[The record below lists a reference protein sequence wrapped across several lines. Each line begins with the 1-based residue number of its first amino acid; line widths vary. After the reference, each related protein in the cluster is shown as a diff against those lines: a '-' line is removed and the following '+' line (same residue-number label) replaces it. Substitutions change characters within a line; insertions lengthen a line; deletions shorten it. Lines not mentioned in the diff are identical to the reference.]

1 MAKRSREDSPPP
13 SSESASGSSSPT
25 PSSAPSHTTKY
36 VQTTSADNHP
46 SVRAAMKC
54 SLPPHPETL
63 SFPTFADFEVHYA
76 KTHSNRCSECHR
88 NLPTEHFLGLH
99 ISENHDP
106 LAEARRARDEK
117 TYRCFVEDCEKI
129 CSTPQKRRMHL
140 VDKHRFPKSY
150 DFLIVNTGIDKRSSM
165 LRTRHRRSS
174 SAASRALQR
183 GKEKHSNGNLR
194 SPESSHA
201 EGSMD
206 TEEPPNGGDT
216 SETRIHVKESD
227 MDELTSTMSAL
238 KFVPPSVR
246 FGRGGRRG
254 GLSRS

>member
-13 SSESASGSSSPT
+13 SPGTTSASSSPT
-25 PSSAPSHTTKY
+25 PSSVPSHTTKY
-36 VQTTSADNHP
+36 VQTTPADNHP
-46 SVRAAMKC
+46 SALAAMKC
-54 SLPPHPETL
+54 SLPPHSETL

-76 KTHSNRCSECHR
+76 QAHCNRCSECHR
-88 NLPTEHFLGLH
+88 NLPTEHFLTLH

-117 TYRCFVEDCEKI
+117 TYRCFVEDCEKV
-129 CSTPQKRRMHL
+129 CSSPQKRRMHL
-140 VDKHRFPKSY
+140 VDKHMFPKSY

-165 LRTRHRRSS
+165 LRSRHRRSS

-183 GKEKHSNGNLR
+183 GKEKQANGNHR
-194 SPESSHA
+194 SPDFSHA

-206 TEEPPNGGDT
+206 TEEPANEGDT
-216 SETRIHVKESD
+216 SETRNSSKEPD
-227 MDELTSTMSAL
+227 IDELTSTMSAL

>member
-1 MAKRSREDSPPP
+1 
-13 SSESASGSSSPT
+13 
-25 PSSAPSHTTKY
+25 
-36 VQTTSADNHP
+36 
-46 SVRAAMKC
+46 
-54 SLPPHPETL
+54 
-63 SFPTFADFEVHYA
+63 
-76 KTHSNRCSECHR
+76 
-88 NLPTEHFLGLH
+88 
-99 ISENHDP
+99 
-106 LAEARRARDEK
+106 
-117 TYRCFVEDCEKI
+117 
-129 CSTPQKRRMHL
+129 
-140 VDKHRFPKSY
+140 
-150 DFLIVNTGIDKRSSM
+150 M